1 MDGADLYLDLE
12 QLHQALKI
20 FTFGVQTLIDRLD
33 LILGVLIAGDLQDL
47 PLQEKLWMENGTT

>member
-12 QLHQALKI
+12 QLPKALKI

-33 LILGVLIAGDLQDL
+33 LILGILIAGDLQDL